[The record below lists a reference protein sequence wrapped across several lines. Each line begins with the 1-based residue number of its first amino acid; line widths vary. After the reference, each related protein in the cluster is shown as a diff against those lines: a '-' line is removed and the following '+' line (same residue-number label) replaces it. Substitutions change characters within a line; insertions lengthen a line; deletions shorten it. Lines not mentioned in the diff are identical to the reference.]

1 MVFVITEKSNCPFEV
16 ANKLKE
22 KESIWIFD
30 EYSLDSIK
38 INGKSIDFKVMDEFN
53 FSDQDTSQSD
63 IYDFIATYCAEK
75 CKFKD
80 RYEIFFVKFTS
91 FFNKLFCL

>member
-1 MVFVITEKSNCPFEV
+1 MVFVITEKSNRPFEV

-53 FSDQDTSQSD
+53 FSDQYASQSD
-63 IYDFIATYCAEK
+63 RYDFIATYCVEK

-80 RYEIFFVKFTS
+80 RYEIFFFLEIY
-91 FFNKLFCL
+91 FFLQ